1 MNINDLTYKVIGC
14 AYKVHNTLGPG
25 FLEKVYE
32 NALTLELKRQG
43 IYARQQVKLPVMYEG
58 QQVGLYFPDLWIQ
71 NLLIVEIKA
80 IRALAPEHE
89 IKLLHYLTATG
100 IDNGLLINFG
110 NTVQIKR
117 KFREYRPVCENTH
130 SKIDPGEGR

>member
-43 IYARQQVKLPVMYEG
+43 IYARQQVKLPVFYED
-58 QQVGLYFPDLWIQ
+58 QQVGLYFPDLWIEEQ
-71 NLLIVEIKA
+71 LIIEIKA
-80 IRALAPEHE
+80 TLTLAPEHE
-89 IKLLHYLTATG
+89 LKLIHYLAATG